1 MLIEKQGEKPEEL
14 ALPGIGELIDLVREL
29 GGEAGWDGPRVVRI
43 EADSPLGRVIG
54 VVDGVAGAEDAGSEA

>member
-1 MLIEKQGEKPEEL
+1 
-14 ALPGIGELIDLVREL
+14 LIDLVREL